1 MFTVYFDESGSPDDT
16 AALVVAG
23 FVAQSE
29 QWIEFERN
37 WSTVLSVFGVSSIH
51 MKDFAHSV
59 REYSSW
65 KGDDRQG

>member
-23 FVAQSE
+23 FLASVE

-37 WSTVLSVFGVSSIH
+37 WKQALAAFAVSRLH
-51 MKDFAHSV
+51 MK
-59 REYSSW
+59 E
-65 KGDDRQG
+65 